1 MRRNISSLP
10 CNARHPEASRRAR
23 QRSRAFALAEPVA
36 RGVRGRA
43 AVSGRAGVRVRA
55 RSAARDVIGT
65 RHRAEAMRVVRR
77 RLGAHGDA
85 RIAHDVHRA
94 HRILLGARER
104 PCVNLLRRRSHG
116 LLPSVVTAADA
127 IDRHAIGVATA
138 FAQRGIGPRVRTA
151 LCRRARLGL
160 RQARICCRDRM
171 RRLGACEEQHGQKGS
186 GRHFEKSRTIVPVLH
201 RRDRI
206 YGTHLRCET

>member
-1 MRRNISSLP
+1 MRQKIGGSSR
-10 CNARHPEASRRAR
+10 NARHREASRGAPR
-23 QRSRAFALAEPVA
+23 RSRAFALAEPVA
-36 RGVRGRA
+36 RGVGGRA

-55 RSAARDVIGT
+55 RSAAGDVIGT
-65 RHRAEAMRVVRR
+65 HHGAEAVRVVRR

-104 PCVNLLRRRSHG
+104 PCVSLLRRRSHG

-138 FAQRGIGPRVRTA
+138 VAQRGIRPRVRTA
-151 LCRRARLGL
+151 VCRRARLGL
-160 RQARICCRDRM
+160 RKARICRRDRM
-171 RRLGACEEQHGQKGS
+171 RRLGACEEQHGHEGS
-186 GRHFEKSRTIVPVLH
+186 GRHFEKSRTIVPVRH

-206 YGTHLRCET
+206 YATDLRCEI